1 MKSKKLSIL
10 VLMVWFC
17 GSIYAQKTDPFKAD
31 PNPPREIKGMTL
43 VWSDEFNIT
52 GKPDTTSW
60 RYERGF
66 VRNQEAQWYQKDN
79 ANCSDGRLLIEAR
92 REKIKNPNFNP
103 QRQDWRSAEFAEY
116 SSASIQTRGFH
127 QFQFGRFEI
136 RARIDT
142 AKGSWPAIWTLG
154 TSGGW
159 PGGGE
164 IDIMEFYRSNYKDL
178 PDKETPIILAN
189 IAWLGAQ
196 GRGAKWNTFKKP
208 IVDLTSKDPQWVKK
222 YHIWRMDWTKD
233 SICLYIDDF
242 LLNTQKLSETV
253 NPNGFNPFLQ
263 PHYILLNLAIG
274 GQGKDPSKSKF
285 PITYEVDYVR
295 VYQEK

>member
-1 MKSKKLSIL
+1 MKSKKLTLLIL
-10 VLMVWFC
+10 IVYFC
-17 GSIYAQKTDPFKAD
+17 GNIFAQRVDPTKPD
-31 PNPPREIKGMTL
+31 PNPPREIKGMKL
-43 VWSDEFNIT
+43 VWNDEFNYT
-52 GKPDTTSW
+52 GKPDSNSW

-66 VRNQEAQWYQKDN
+66 VRNQELQWYQKEN
-79 ANCSDGRLLIEAR
+79 ANCSNGRLLIEAR

-103 QRQDWRSAEFAEY
+103 ERKDWRSAEFAEY

-142 AKGSWPAIWTLG
+142 TKGSWPAIWTLG

-164 IDIMEFYRSNYKDL
+164 IDIMEFYRTTYKEE
-178 PDKETPIILAN
+178 KGTEIPIILAN
-189 IAWLGAQ
+189 IAWLGPQ
-196 GRGAKWNTFKKP
+196 GRGAKWNTGKKP
-208 IVDLTSKDPQWVKK
+208 VADFTSKDRDWVKK
-222 YHIWRMDWTKD
+222 YHVWRMDWTKD
-233 SICLYIDDF
+233 SISLFLDDL
-242 LLNTQKLSETV
+242 LLNSQKLSETI
-253 NPNGFNPFLQ
+253 NPNGFNPFMQ

-274 GQGKDPSKSKF
+274 GAGKDPSKSKF

-295 VYQEK
+295 VYQDK